1 MLTTQ
6 KGRNIDSYIENY
18 VLFDLETTGISW
30 RSDDVI
36 EISALRVRSGQ
47 VTECFSSLVDPG
59 RPIPWA
65 ASRVNHITDDMVAG
79 EPTMEEIAND
89 LIAEPRE
96 PFSALVVDISELSA
110 SLALDVADAAREK
123 GCNEIAEL
131 AYDHVIR
138 RYTGWAYAAH
148 RQRAELGILRLK

>member
-36 EISALRVRSGQ
+36 EISALRVRNGQ

-65 ASRVNHITDDMVAG
+65 ASRVNNITDDMVAG
-79 EPTMEEIAND
+79 EPTMEEI
-89 LIAEPRE
+89 LP
-96 PFSALVVDISELSA
+96 
-110 SLALDVADAAREK
+110 
-123 GCNEIAEL
+123 
-131 AYDHVIR
+131 
-138 RYTGWAYAAH
+138 
-148 RQRAELGILRLK
+148 